1 MKKHT
6 HFLIILLLSLFSLNL
21 TAQERVVH
29 GVVTTFDSI
38 PLAEVNVKVKST
50 KQIVLTDSKGVFSV
64 GCNTNDELK
73 VSAKGF
79 FSQKVKIEENI
90 RYAAINLSLRPGEKS
105 RNHAV
110 GYGHVS
116 DAGKL
121 NAVSSLSNN
130 DIDFSRYQNMQ
141 ELIRGKFA
149 GVQIIN
155 NEIVIRGIGIKGMSS
170 SAGALVVINGV
181 SRPVSAFWN
190 MSPMQIKSIN
200 IIKDGSAAV
209 YGINGANGV
218 VVVETKQ

>member
-1 MKKHT
+1 M
-6 HFLIILLLSLFSLNL
+6 I
-21 TAQERVVH
+21 Q
-29 GVVTTFDSI
+29 
-38 PLAEVNVKVKST
+38 
-50 KQIVLTDSKGVFSV
+50 
-64 GCNTNDELK
+64 LK

-90 RYAAINLSLRPGEKS
+90 RYAAINLSMRPGEKS
-105 RNHAV
+105 RQHAI

-121 NAVSSLSNN
+121 NAVSSSSNN
-130 DIDFSRYQNMQ
+130 DIDFSRYQDMQ

-181 SRPVSAFWN
+181 SRPGSAFWN